1 MSLNLLAAEPWDKG
15 ETSPRAETVMSLLSQ
30 MSQACP
36 PLLEI
41 YGREGKLHGLGVIPG
56 PRNVWLF
63 YSKWDHAQQ
72 SSIQASPP

>member
-36 PLLEI
+36 PSWR
-41 YGREGKLHGLGVIPG
+41 YMAGKT
-56 PRNVWLF
+56 
-63 YSKWDHAQQ
+63 
-72 SSIQASPP
+72 SSMASA